1 MVIGEP
7 SVSNHQQQQQQ
18 QQNYLDES
26 GIEAPKMPI
35 SG

>member
-1 MVIGEP
+1 MVIGEA

-18 QQNYLDES
+18 NYLVES
-26 GIEAPKMPI
+26 GIQAPKMPI